1 MEVLANLLKRDLE
14 EFDEAFEAFE
24 ELEAFEAFEA
34 LEEEE
39 LEAEAATA
47 TVEFL
52 LTLISSSVLWR
63 DSLRLAI
70 LAERD
75 SETLAG
81 WRPALST
88 TAEAA
93 EFPVEAATGCSLGL
107 ASSNFLR
114 STSIWSTLLVSSS
127 SVMMVPYFLRKIH
140 IFLFQLLEKFLLS

>member
-39 LEAEAATA
+39 LEAEAAAATA

-63 DSLRLAI
+63 ESLRLAI

-81 WRPALST
+81 
-88 TAEAA
+88 
-93 EFPVEAATGCSLGL
+93 
-107 ASSNFLR
+107 
-114 STSIWSTLLVSSS
+114 
-127 SVMMVPYFLRKIH
+127 
-140 IFLFQLLEKFLLS
+140 